1 MHIYVVVDY
10 DTIVYA
16 GTNKKDACNKVKGNG
31 WVLIWQNGK
40 HIGYIKY
47 KNNKWKN
54 EFFYAQPNYTI

>member
-31 WVLIWQNGK
+31 WVLRWQNGK

-54 EFFYAQPNYTI
+54 EFF